1 MSEKVKRKSFSL
13 ADKLKII
20 QKFEG
25 GMTKASISRTM
36 GIPKSTI
43 IRICQDKEGIKSQN
57 VQFNADFKKVRK
69 CQFPK
74 VDSCLLEWFKLQR
87 SRHIPVNGPLLQEK
101 AKEFAS
107 LDGIPNFEASNG
119 WLDSW
124 KKRHG
129 ITFKLLSGE
138 SSAVDTTRVTS
149 WLEDDWPRLRDSYL
163 DKDIFNADETGLF
176 YRLLP
181 DKTHEYKKQTC
192 FGGKKSKERLS
203 VLLCANAT
211 GSDKLK
217 PLVIGK
223 SAKPRCFSAI
233 KNLASLPVTYRSNKS
248 AWMTSQIFE
257 EWLRTLDRDM
267 RLQNRKILLLIDS
280 CPPHVAAVTQ
290 FPNVNVVFL
299 PVNATSIVQPLDRGI
314 INSFKVKY
322 RSTLVRKIIAKL
334 DDDLDP
340 KIDVLEAIYG
350 MSRAW
355 REVTDVCI
363 QNCFKNAKIIK
374 TCPQLNNDEIEV
386 EEVNE
391 IPLAAIRNHW
401 NLDSF
406 NIQEYAEVDND
417 VAVFS
422 TPSDAEI
429 YASQTSERMETD
441 VEEPVDATE
450 NDFERVTI
458 TDRVALQFVEDL
470 KFYLTCNEQCNTSM
484 FTGLENMERW
494 IVQKKVT
501 KLRQGTIDDYF
512 APHP

>member
-1 MSEKVKRKSFSL
+1 MSKKVKRNSFSL

-192 FGGKKSKERLS
+192 FGGKKSKERLFRFAVRKCHGIRQTEATRYRKIS
-203 VLLCANAT
+203 ETKMFFSHKKLSIASCHLQVKQECLDDVSDFRGMVGERVDRTTCAIAH
-211 GSDKLK
+211 
-217 PLVIGK
+217 
-223 SAKPRCFSAI
+223 RH
-233 KNLASLPVTYRSNKS
+233 
-248 AWMTSQIFE
+248 
-257 EWLRTLDRDM
+257 
-267 RLQNRKILLLIDS
+267 RKILLTPLEAA
-280 CPPHVAAVTQ
+280 PTVVAAVHASFQ
-290 FPNVNVVFL
+290 MLNFRVL
-299 PVNATSIVQPLDRGI
+299 PDI
-314 INSFKVKY
+314 IEHE
-322 RSTLVRKIIAKL
+322 LA
-334 DDDLDP
+334 
-340 KIDVLEAIYG
+340 
-350 MSRAW
+350 AW
-355 REVTDVCI
+355 RRITE
-363 QNCFKNAKIIK
+363 AK
-374 TCPQLNNDEIEV
+374 
-386 EEVNE
+386 
-391 IPLAAIRNHW
+391 PLH
-401 NLDSF
+401 S
-406 NIQEYAEVDND
+406 
-417 VAVFS
+417 
-422 TPSDAEI
+422 
-429 YASQTSERMETD
+429 RM
-441 VEEPVDATE
+441 
-450 NDFERVTI
+450 R
-458 TDRVALQFVEDL
+458 LQ
-470 KFYLTCNEQCNTSM
+470 QW
-484 FTGLENMERW
+484 R
-494 IVQKKVT
+494 
-501 KLRQGTIDDYF
+501 
-512 APHP
+512 